1 MKTKP
6 YPDRGKEIL
15 DQEIF
20 GGNCPFEEG
29 VMEMVTV
36 NENEIARWI
45 EEHQREMIICPHQ
58 PGLLLIS
65 KKACIKRYKAAL
77 GRAFETISED
87 DSFHYVLKKGLSLC
101 EGCPIGRKLVEE
113 EKRSASPQGELLE
126 KEATQQS

>member
-1 MKTKP
+1 M
-6 YPDRGKEIL
+6 
-15 DQEIF
+15 
-20 GGNCPFEEG
+20 EEG
-29 VMEMVTV
+29 VVEMVTV

-101 EGCPIGRKLVEE
+101 EGCPIGRKLVEK
-113 EKRSASPQGELLE
+113 EKRSASPQGEPME
-126 KEATQQS
+126 KEASQQS